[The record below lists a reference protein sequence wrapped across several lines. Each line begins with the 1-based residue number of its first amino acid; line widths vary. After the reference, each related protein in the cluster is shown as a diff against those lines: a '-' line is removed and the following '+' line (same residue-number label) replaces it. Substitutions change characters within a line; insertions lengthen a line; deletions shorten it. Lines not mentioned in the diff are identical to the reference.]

1 MAQRSEP
8 RQALPE
14 PLTLSSSERR
24 IIIMDTVRQ
33 KREINVRDVAEKIRG
48 VSEKTIQRELLAMVA
63 EGILAKKG
71 EKRWSTYS
79 ISGAGK

>member
-1 MAQRSEP
+1 MSQRQEP
-8 RQALPE
+8 RPAVSENLV
-14 PLTLSSSERR
+14 LSSSERR
-24 IIIMDTVRQ
+24 IIIMDTARQ

-79 ISGAGK
+79 IRG